1 MGCDEDI
8 LKCLV
13 FWTNFILA
21 LVGIVLISLGIIYKI
36 SLEEISN
43 AIPKEYEDL
52 IVIPVLTIPLGTVL
66 IFLAVFGCYGCLTER
81 IKYVALYIAILLVV
95 FILQLTIGVNSFY
108 KIGNVTVFQNRL
120 DTTVED
126 IFENY
131 TCEENAN
138 IVDLIQHRLKCC
150 GYNGSKY
157 WIDSIPSSCR
167 KVDSNDIFE
176 NPCNIEISNYIRHC
190 QIVLGISI
198 CLLSLAEFAASI
210 ISVAFVYYLKIHT
223 RSFIFIK
230 DCTFDNGLL

>member
-36 SLEEISN
+36 SLEEIWN
-43 AIPKEYEDL
+43 VIPKEYEDL

-120 DTTVED
+120 ETTVEE

-131 TCEENAN
+131 SIEQNAG

-150 GYNGSKY
+150 GYNGSNY
-157 WIDSIPSSCR
+157 WFDSIPRSCR
-167 KVDSNDIFE
+167 KSDSDDIFE
-176 NPCNIEISNYIRHC
+176 NPCNIEIFNYIQHC
-190 QIVLGISI
+190 QNVLGISI
-198 CLLSLAEFAASI
+198 SLLSLSEFITSI
-210 ISVAFVYYLKIHT
+210 ISLAFVYYLKIHT
-223 RSFIFIK
+223 REFIIIK
-230 DCTFDNGLL
+230 DCTFENGML